1 MRAVI
6 AVALVALV
14 IGGLGGAL
22 LGALTHGSGND
33 DRFGGPGGFPP
44 GGVQQGQQGRPGQ
57 LPNQGQRPEQQFG
70 QTVP

>member
-22 LGALTHGSGND
+22 LGALAHA
-33 DRFGGPGGFPP
+33 R
-44 GGVQQGQQGRPGQ
+44 R
-57 LPNQGQRPEQQFG
+57 
-70 QTVP
+70 